1 MIRLSPLRK
10 VVWYLGEKGLGPTY
24 RIIRLVE
31 KGQKSW
37 DLDQPPSPAT
47 GAGPRAS
54 SELPAVAAAA
64 GKDPEARRSAS
75 AKKEF
80 SSADSAQS
88 GQRRAVSVEFQI
100 VCVVFVCVSFVL
112 CSCILCV

>member
-24 RIIRLVE
+24 SIIRLVE

-64 GKDPEARRSAS
+64 GKDPETRRSAS
-75 AKKEF
+75 AKKN
-80 SSADSAQS
+80 SQALTAQS

-100 VCVVFVCVSFVL
+100 VCESV
-112 CSCILCV
+112 